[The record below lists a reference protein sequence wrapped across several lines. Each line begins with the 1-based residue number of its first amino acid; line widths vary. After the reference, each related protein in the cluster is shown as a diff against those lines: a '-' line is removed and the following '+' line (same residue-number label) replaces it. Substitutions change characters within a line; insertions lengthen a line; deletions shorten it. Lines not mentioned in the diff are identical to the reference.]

1 MVVHEDFSTHVND
14 IALLKL
20 GEFISSTS
28 LKFLSNDSPFFL
40 GPRGP
45 LGLPSLVRSSV
56 RPSVRKKNLDQLYS
70 SINHHRTT
78 ANLSDIV
85 WCMSGGVWWC
95 LDHVWCCLVVSD
107 ACLVVSGGV
116 NVYGRI

>member
-1 MVVHEDFSTHVND
+1 MLS
-14 IALLKL
+14 LGQSLKL
-20 GEFISSTS
+20 NTRLI
-28 LKFLSNDSPFFL
+28 FL

-45 LGLPSLVRSSV
+45 LGSPSFV
-56 RPSVRKKNLDQLYS
+56 RPPVGAKNLDQLYS

-78 ANLSDIV
+78 ANQSDIV

-95 LDHVWCCLVVSD
+95 LVVSDACLVVSD

-116 NVYGRI
+116 NVYRLI